1 MSEDVGPLNPSVP
14 PAPIDGNNKTTW
26 LEGLSTSLKTQTATW
41 LVALFIGILGLFSSY
56 ITESVKFAM
65 NRADLR
71 TKQYEEVAIEISA
84 YIFSAE
90 LNTEFIENG
99 WTDKKTM
106 TDLIVEYNTTITS
119 LRKKE
124 FVYAAWVKHYWS
136 DTQLA
141 AFDAFM
147 TSVTTFDKAIHSLN
161 DEFERVNITGK
172 QKKIDP
178 ERAKKALEQMK
189 PAAKKLRDD
198 GLTLL
203 ILLE

>member
-1 MSEDVGPLNPSVP
+1 MSEDVGPLTPFALS
-14 PAPIDGNNKTTW
+14 APIDGNTKPTW

-41 LVALFIGILGLFSSY
+41 LVAFLIGIFGLFSSH
-56 ITESVKFAM
+56 ITESVKFAL

-71 TKQYEEVAIEISA
+71 TKQYEEVATEISA

-106 TDLIVEYNTTITS
+106 TDLIVEYNTAITS

-136 DTQLA
+136 DKQLA

-147 TSVTTFDKAIHSLN
+147 TSVTAFDKAIHSLN
-161 DEFERVNITGK
+161 DEFEKVNVTGK
-172 QKKIDP
+172 QEKIDLG
-178 ERAKKALEQMK
+178 RAKKALEQMK

-198 GLTLL
+198 GRALL